1 MDQKIIDLYDD
12 YVHHHFDRRLFL
24 DRLAKAAGGMA
35 AALALLPLLQSNYAL
50 AETIAA
56 GDARLKTSHV
66 TFDGATG
73 PLNAYLAEPAKGGK
87 RGGVVVIHQN
97 RGLNAHIEDVA
108 RRLAVEGYN
117 ALAVDFLSPLGG
129 TPPDE
134 NAAMQMFGKL
144 DKAQT
149 TANAIAAIKYL
160 RGAAHSNGKIGAVG
174 FCWGGGVI
182 HQLAVNDPTLNAG
195 VVYYGTPADLSEAA
209 KVHSP
214 LLMNYADA
222 ALDKRNG
229 ELAPPYAEALKAAG
243 KDYQIYFYEGAQH
256 AFNDDTNAARYNKA
270 AADLA
275 WSRTLALFKRTL
287 A

>member
-1 MDQKIIDLYDD
+1 MDQQIIDIYDD
-12 YVHHHFDRRLFL
+12 YVHRHFDRRLFL
-24 DRLAKAAGGMA
+24 DRLAKAAGGMGA
-35 AALALLPLLQSNYAL
+35 AMALLPLLQSNYAL

-56 GDARLKTSHV
+56 ADPRLKAGHV
-66 TFDGATG
+66 TFDGASG
-73 PLNAYLAEPAKGGK
+73 PLKAYLAEPTKSGK

-97 RGLNAHIEDVA
+97 RGLNAHIEDIA
-108 RRLAVEGYN
+108 RRLAVDGYN

-129 TPPDE
+129 TPADE

-149 TANAIAAIKYL
+149 TANAIAAVKHL
-160 RGAAHSNGKIGAVG
+160 RGLAHSNGKVGAVG

-195 VVYYGTPADLSEAA
+195 VVYYGTPAEPSEAA
-209 KVHSP
+209 KVHAP

-229 ELAPPYAEALKAAG
+229 ELAPPYAEALKTAG

-270 AADLA
+270 AAELA
-275 WSRTLALFKRTL
+275 WSRTQALFKRTL
-287 A
+287 V